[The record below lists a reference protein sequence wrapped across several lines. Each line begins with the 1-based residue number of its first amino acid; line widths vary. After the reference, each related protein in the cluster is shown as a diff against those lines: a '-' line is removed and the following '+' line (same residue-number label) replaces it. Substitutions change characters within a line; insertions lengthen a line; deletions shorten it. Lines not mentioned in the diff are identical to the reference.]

1 MASNRSSSKSGVP
14 FLKDIPL
21 LGFFFRSTGGSNQR
35 VELIVMMRPTV
46 LKTPEIAAKVATS
59 VKNESPAIRQVE
71 HEEEVQQEKKIRRAN
86 KKYGTE

>member
-1 MASNRSSSKSGVP
+1 
-14 FLKDIPL
+14 
-21 LGFFFRSTGGSNQR
+21 
-35 VELIVMMRPTV
+35 V